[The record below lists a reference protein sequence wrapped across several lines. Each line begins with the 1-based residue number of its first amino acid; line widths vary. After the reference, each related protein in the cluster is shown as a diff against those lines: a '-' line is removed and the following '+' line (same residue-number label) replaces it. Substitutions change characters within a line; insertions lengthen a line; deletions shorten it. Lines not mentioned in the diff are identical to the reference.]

1 MGGKVAGGGGGR
13 RTLEA
18 ETRDSPSGVH
28 SVAALPGLSVQAE
41 AGSVELPGGGG
52 KLAARGRAGGRAR
65 GGGGGGGVDRAA
77 DKCRN
82 DVSGW

>member
-18 ETRDSPSGVH
+18 GTRDSPSGVH
-28 SVAALPGLSVQAE
+28 SVAALPGLPVQAE

-52 KLAARGRAGGRAR
+52 KLAAWGRAGGEREEGEEEEEEVWTAQR
-65 GGGGGGGVDRAA
+65 TSAA
-77 DKCRN
+77 MT
-82 DVSGW
+82 